1 MYLEKIDK
9 INKGASGG
17 YSEAPLWLGRMDK
30 HCFYQCDQQDKT
42 DSATE
47 KD

>member
-1 MYLEKIDK
+1 MYIKKIDK

-17 YSEAPLWLGRMDK
+17 YAEAPLWLGRMDK
-30 HCFYQCDQQDKT
+30 QRFHQRDQQDKT